1 MGCGPGGS
9 HETNL
14 IWKYNRPPLKNNKFN
29 SLGRLSSLVK
39 RYKYRNQLER
49 YDNIIQDEVKE
60 GIVEKVDK
68 VCEQ

>member
-14 IWKYNRPPLKNNKFN
+14 IWKNNRPPLKNNKFN